1 MFPFLMELFDKMQ
14 MNMNSI
20 AIITTQAFSMW
31 NFRGPLIRALTDQG
45 VMVYALAPD
54 FDDLLRKR
62 VGELGAVPVDYALSR
77 TGMNPVS
84 DISALFHLSQLLKRL
99 SPDLTLTYLI
109 KPVIYGS
116 IAAWLARVPKR
127 FSMIE
132 GLGYV
137 FMEDSESITWKRR
150 ILRGAISYLYK
161 FALRLNQKIIFLNN
175 DDIHQ
180 FVVDGIVNEKKVV
193 RIDGIGLDLAHYMVM
208 PSVLKPVTFI
218 LIARMLREKGIYEFV
233 EAARQVR
240 SRYPAV
246 RFLLVGGVDQNP
258 GSLTETELRGWVN
271 EGLVEWPGHVTDVRP
286 WFAQASVFVLPSY
299 REGVPRCS
307 QEAMAMGRPVI
318 TTDSIGCRETVADGV
333 NGFMVPV
340 RDPVSLAR
348 AMIRFIESPDLIK
361 IMGREGRRIAEER
374 FDVHA
379 INRQIIEVLRS

>member
-1 MFPFLMELFDKMQ
+1 
-14 MNMNSI
+14 
-20 AIITTQAFSMW
+20 
-31 NFRGPLIRALTDQG
+31 
-45 VMVYALAPD
+45 
-54 FDDLLRKR
+54 
-62 VGELGAVPVDYALSR
+62 
-77 TGMNPVS
+77 
-84 DISALFHLSQLLKRL
+84 
-99 SPDLTLTYLI
+99 
-109 KPVIYGS
+109 
-116 IAAWLARVPKR
+116 
-127 FSMIE
+127 
-132 GLGYV
+132 
-137 FMEDSESITWKRR
+137 
-150 ILRGAISYLYK
+150 
-161 FALRLNQKIIFLNN
+161 
-175 DDIHQ
+175 
-180 FVVDGIVNEKKVV
+180 
-193 RIDGIGLDLAHYMVM
+193 MVM